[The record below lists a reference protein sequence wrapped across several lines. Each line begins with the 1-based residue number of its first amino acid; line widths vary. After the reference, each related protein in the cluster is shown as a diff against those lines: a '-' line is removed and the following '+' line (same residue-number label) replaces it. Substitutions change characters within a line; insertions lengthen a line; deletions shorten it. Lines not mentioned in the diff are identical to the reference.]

1 MDVYYFDYFHGR
13 RQEILVLCQCGALR
27 WVLFRRRTIKR
38 RQLVWSKGHG
48 GWRWDFLGLPDIP
61 YTLVLERFSCH
72 GDYAVHHVLEFLGDG
87 RRFTN
92 DWATE
97 LRAVIYK
104 KTFKVEVDSS
114 SSLNDLSE
122 LAKGLVEKG
131 VYEKDAQA
139 ELPQRWVQEKEEAW
153 IQLNSVCLV
162 G

>member
-1 MDVYYFDYFHGR
+1 MFLATPAAVMG
-13 RQEILVLCQCGALR
+13 VGAGTSLGCRTSPTR
-27 WVLFRRRTIKR
+27 WS
-38 RQLVWSKGHG
+38 WS
-48 GWRWDFLGLPDIP
+48 
-61 YTLVLERFSCH
+61 V
-72 GDYAVHHVLEFLGDG
+72 HVLEFLRDG